1 MKKLIA
7 IILAAAMCVPML
19 CVNAFAAGDYSVK
32 LSRTYGSGYT
42 YVTLTSADGDIY
54 YTTDGTKPTR
64 SSAEYTGKIKVTEPS
79 TLRIAVYDN
88 GVAQKRYSAKINV
101 KVKYPT
107 YKQSGTENGK
117 YVYTVT
123 APAGAKVY
131 YTTNGTT
138 PYTNNGTKLTGSKIT
153 AAPGT
158 TLKLIA
164 IKGGW
169 IKSIVRTINV
179 PSAKPSG
186 NSSGGTSSGSTSGTQ
201 TDFES
206 EVLRLINIERAKH
219 GLSAL
224 QSTTALANAA
234 QKRSD
239 ELVSSMSHT
248 RPDGRSCFTVLGD
261 YSISYTYAGEN
272 VAGGQATPE
281 RVVAGWMGS
290 EGHRANILNANFKY
304 VGIGYTKATTGYK
317 HYWSQVFVG

>member
-7 IILAAAMCVPML
+7 ILLAAAMCVPML
-19 CVNAFAAGDYSVK
+19 CINAFAASDYKVK

-64 SSAEYTGKIKVTEPS
+64 ASTEYTGKIKVTEPS

-88 GVAQKRYSAKINV
+88 GVAQKRYSSKIDV

-107 YKQSGTENGK
+107 YKLSGTENGK
-117 YVYTVT
+117 YVYTVSV
-123 APAGAKVY
+123 PSGARVY
-131 YTTNGTT
+131 YTTDGTT

-158 TLKLIA
+158 TLKLVA

-169 IKSIVRTINV
+169 IKSVVRTIKV
-179 PSAKPSG
+179 PAAVSG
-186 NSSGGTSSGSTSGTQ
+186 GSTGGSSSGAQ
-201 TDFES
+201 ADFES
-206 EVLRLINIERAKH
+206 EVLRLVNVERAKY
-219 GLSAL
+219 GLTAL
-224 QSTTALANAA
+224 QSTAALDKAA
-234 QKRSD
+234 QQRAE

-248 RPDGRSCFTVLGD
+248 RPDGRSCFTILSDNG
-261 YSISYTYAGEN
+261 ISYYYAGEN
-272 VAGGQATPE
+272 VAGGQTTPE
-281 RVVAGWMGS
+281 KVVEGWMGS

-304 VGIGYTKATTGYK
+304 LGVGYVKANTGYK
-317 HYWSQVFVG
+317 HYWAQEFIG

>member
-7 IILAAAMCVPML
+7 ILLAAAMCVPML
-19 CVNAFAAGDYSVK
+19 CINAFAAADYKVK

-64 SSAEYTGKIKVTEPS
+64 ASAEYTGKIKVTEPS

-88 GVAQKRYSAKINV
+88 GVAQKRYSSKIDV

-107 YKQSGTENGK
+107 YKLSGTENGK
-117 YVYTVT
+117 YVYTVSV
-123 APAGAKVY
+123 PSGARVY
-131 YTTNGTT
+131 YTTDGTT

-158 TLKLIA
+158 TLKLVA

-169 IKSIVRTINV
+169 IKSVVRTIKV
-179 PSAKPSG
+179 PAAVSG
-186 NSSGGTSSGSTSGTQ
+186 GSTGGSSSGAQ
-201 TDFES
+201 ADFES
-206 EVLRLINIERAKH
+206 EVLRLVNVERAKY
-219 GLSAL
+219 GLTAL
-224 QSTTALANAA
+224 QSTAALDKAA
-234 QKRSD
+234 QQRAE

-248 RPDGRSCFTVLGD
+248 RPDGRSCFTILSDNG
-261 YSISYTYAGEN
+261 ISYYYAGEN
-272 VAGGQATPE
+272 VAGGQTTPE
-281 RVVAGWMGS
+281 KVVEGWMGS

-304 VGIGYTKATTGYK
+304 LGVGYVKANTGYK
-317 HYWSQVFVG
+317 HYWAQEFIG